1 MKRLMVLGTTAV
13 LLGGC
18 ALPVPVQIASWA
30 LDGLSY
36 LMTEKTIADHG
47 ISVLAQKDCAVL
59 RGLLDD
65 GQFCR
70 DYDAAGIMVADADA
84 GFAFIDDGD
93 DEDDG
98 DQLAALT
105 DDPDSIDFD
114 AAPGTFARTSAGP
127 LATTGDAATD
137 ARPII
142 DDGVEIA
149 VPLTYQPLFF
159 EDGPPLFFEDGPQ
172 LAGYPLE
179 IAATPEGPI
188 APVRQEARADNG
200 EGSKDRADGK
210 NIANFETAAGPESN
224 PESGLESSLGETLE
238 VASNLSQPFV
248 DETTVV
254 ALPEPAPAAAE
265 TTPRDWQAETIMT
278 VKTPGMTGK
287 TVKTAKTVKPEFEPG
302 RELGREPEAG
312 LYFVIGSFRQHENAR
327 KLRSQ
332 YRILTPSVLAANL
345 EQGIVFRVVV
355 GPFEQANAKRV
366 HRSIYRAGITDSWAI
381 RVQPGEWSMALVDA
395 PAEAPMMAEP
405 KTEPRPLTAMDY
417 VQLLAQLIH

>member
-1 MKRLMVLGTTAV
+1 MKRIMVLGTAAI

-36 LMTEKTIADHG
+36 LMTEKTMADHG

-65 GQFCR
+65 GQICR
-70 DYDAAGIMVADADA
+70 DYDGTAIMVADGADGA
-84 GFAFIDDGD
+84 DFAPIDE

-105 DDPDSIDFD
+105 DDQDTVDFD
-114 AAPGTFARTSAGP
+114 AAPTTSTGP
-127 LATTGDAATD
+127 LATDDGARTN

-142 DDGVEIA
+142 DDGVETA
-149 VPLTYQPLFF
+149 VLTYQPLFF
-159 EDGPPLFFEDGPQ
+159 EDGPPVFFEDGPQ
-172 LAGYPLE
+172 MAGYPLE
-179 IAATPEGPI
+179 IVVASAPAPAGPI
-188 APVRQEARADNG
+188 APVRQADLAPRAAQADTVDG
-200 EGSKDRADGK
+200 EEIAD
-210 NIANFETAAGPESN
+210 FETAAGPESS
-224 PESGLESSLGETLE
+224 PESGLESGLGETLE
-238 VASNLSQPFV
+238 VASNFSKPFV
-248 DETTVV
+248 DETTVA

-265 TTPRDWQAETIMT
+265 TSPGDWQAETIMT
-278 VKTPGMTGK
+278 G
-287 TVKTAKTVKPEFEPG
+287 KTVKPEFEPG
-302 RELGREPEAG
+302 QELGSEPEAG
-312 LYFVIGSFRQHENAR
+312 LYFVIGSFREHQNAR

-366 HRSIYRAGITDSWAI
+366 HRSIYQAGITDSWAI
-381 RVQPGEWSMALVDA
+381 RVRPGQWSMALIDA
-395 PAEAPMMAEP
+395 PAEAPIMADL
-405 KTEPRPLTAMDY
+405 KTAPRPLTAMDY
-417 VQLLAQLIH
+417 VQLLAQLIY